1 MNGEIVTSQ
10 ISSTTIYFIFLDIRN
25 KVCMMKKEELK
36 LNDQIW
42 IDYKANNEVS
52 SGEALKED
60 KIVWVFKSVAFVYFP
75 LHHPRVSM

>member
-1 MNGEIVTSQ
+1 MIMN
-10 ISSTTIYFIFLDIRN
+10 YLD
-25 KVCMMKKEELK
+25 VKEWFVKELK

-60 KIVWVFKSVAFVYFP
+60 EIIWVFKSVPLSIFP
-75 LHHPRVSM
+75 LHHPRASM

>member
-36 LNDQIW
+36 LNDQI
-42 IDYKANNEVS
+42 
-52 SGEALKED
+52 
-60 KIVWVFKSVAFVYFP
+60 
-75 LHHPRVSM
+75 

>member
-1 MNGEIVTSQ
+1 MIMN
-10 ISSTTIYFIFLDIRN
+10 YLD
-25 KVCMMKKEELK
+25 VKEWFVKDVKELK

-60 KIVWVFKSVAFVYFP
+60 KIVWVFKSVTFVYFP